1 MRRILK
7 RRPSPSMVVAFIALL
22 VAMAGTGYAAT
33 TLPANSVSTR
43 QLKNNAVTSNKI
55 KAGAVTSSEVKNG
68 SLLSADFAAGQIPA
82 GAPGERGPTG
92 ATGERGPTGP
102 QGPGGANGQQ
112 GAPGETGAT
121 GPMGPQGP
129 AGATNVTIVTD
140 PPLGPNGALP
150 DGKLD
155 PEATCPFGQVATGGG
170 GVVGGDSPGDPP
182 PDTTWYLWDSRP
194 VDRDGDGRPNA
205 WRVRAADTG
214 PPAGPAQ
221 PAIAY
226 VVCAAP

>member
-43 QLKNNAVTSNKI
+43 QLKNNAVTSTKI
-55 KAGAVTSSEVKNG
+55 GRGAVTSNAVRNG
-68 SLLSADFAAGQIPA
+68 SLLSADFQAGQIPA
-82 GAPGERGPTG
+82 GPAGPIG
-92 ATGERGPTGP
+92 ATGERGPAGP
-102 QGPGGANGQQ
+102 AGPGGATGQQ
-112 GAPGETGAT
+112 GPTGATGATGAT

-129 AGATNVTIVTD
+129 PGATNATVVIY
-140 PPLGPNGALP
+140 PPLLENGGLP
-150 DGKLD
+150 DGVIGPL
-155 PEATCPFGQVATGGG
+155 ATCPGDSVATGGG
-170 GVVGGDSPGDPP
+170 GIVGGDSPGDPP
-182 PDTTWYLWDSRP
+182 PDTTWYLYDSHP
-194 VDRDGDGRPNA
+194 VDTNGDGVPNA
-205 WRVRAADTG
+205 WRVHAADTG
-214 PPAGPAQ
+214 PPAGPPQ

>member
-55 KAGAVTSSEVKNG
+55 KSGAVTSAAVRNG
-68 SLLSADFAAGQIPA
+68 SLLSADFQAGQLPA
-82 GAPGERGPTG
+82 GPAGPVGATGERGPAGPAGPGGATGERGPTG
-92 ATGERGPTGP
+92 ATG
-102 QGPGGANGQQ
+102 A
-112 GAPGETGAT
+112 TGAT
-121 GPMGPQGP
+121 GPMGPRGP
-129 AGATNVTIVTD
+129 AGTTNVTVVTN
-140 PPLGPNGALP
+140 PPLLPGGGLP

-170 GVVGGDSPGDPP
+170 GVVGGESPGDPP
-182 PDTTWYLWDSRP
+182 PDSTWYLYDSRP

-214 PPAGPAQ
+214 PPAGPPQ

>member
-55 KAGAVTSSEVKNG
+55 KSGAVTSAAVRNG
-68 SLLSADFAAGQIPA
+68 SLLSADFQAGQLPA
-82 GAPGERGPTG
+82 GPAGPVGATGERGPAGPAGPGGATGERGPTG
-92 ATGERGPTGP
+92 ATG
-102 QGPGGANGQQ
+102 A
-112 GAPGETGAT
+112 TGAT

-129 AGATNVTIVTD
+129 AGTTNVTVVTN
-140 PPLGPNGALP
+140 PPLLPGGGLP
-150 DGKLD
+150 DGLLN
-155 PEATCPFGQVATGGG
+155 PVANCPPGRVATGGG
-170 GVVGGDSPGDPP
+170 AIVGGDTPGNDPP
-182 PDTTWYLWDSRP
+182 PDATWYLWDSHP
-194 VDRDGDGRPNA
+194 VGDQQNG
-205 WRVRAADTG
+205 WRVDAADTG
-214 PPAGPAQ
+214 PPAGPVQ